1 MILRQTH
8 TSQELVRSVIGPSV
22 IPLVNEIKV
31 FKFLNVSCSL
41 GTVITSSEI

>member
-8 TSQELVRSVIGPSV
+8 TSQELASSVIGPSA

-31 FKFLNVSCSL
+31 KSLNAPRSL
-41 GTVITSSEI
+41 GTVIKRSEI